1 MATKKTKVVVIKTQ
15 ETKESVDAFIEEIDD
30 EQKKADSYEI
40 IKMMKKATRSAP
52 KMWGASLI
60 GFGNRQYVSPNTG
73 REVAWFVIGFSPR
86 KAALTLYLSAAVL
99 SPSGLLKKLGKYKTG
114 KGCLYIKSL
123 QDVDLSVLKSM
134 IETSVSQKSN

>member
-1 MATKKTKVVVIKTQ
+1 MATKKSKVVVIKTQ
-15 ETKESVDAFIEEIDD
+15 ETKESVEDFIEQIDD

-40 IKMMKKATRSAP
+40 IKMMKKASKSTP

-60 GFGNRQYVSPNTG
+60 GFGNRQYVSPTTG
-73 REVAWFVIGFSPR
+73 REVAWFIIGFSPR

-99 SPSGLLKKLGKYKTG
+99 SSSGPLKKLGKFKTG

-123 QDVDLSVLKSM
+123 EDIDLTVLKGL
-134 IETSVSQKSN
+134 IEASVSQKTN